1 MILTIDKGNSRSKF
15 AVFEDDS
22 IVCTE
27 TASSFLDLKSKGMPF
42 KEKISKVIVSSVK
55 DKGQDT
61 SLLQSLQHFFQKAE
75 VMEFNRSFVLPF
87 INDYE
92 DKTTVGL
99 DRLAGISGASTL
111 FGSNVLLIDAGT
123 CITFD
128 YLDANNIYQGGSI
141 SLGFQ
146 TKYKALHNFTANLPL
161 VKSIELTDVCAKTT
175 QKCIQAGVVN
185 GTIFEIDKTIEMY
198 KQRSKDL
205 RVVLTGGDAKFI
217 HRALDYETFVCE
229 NIVFYGLKK
238 ILELNAEKN

>member
-27 TASSFLDLKSKGMPF
+27 TASNFLDLKSKTMPF
-42 KEKISKVIVSSVK
+42 VEKINKVIVSSVK

-61 SLLQSLQHFFQKAE
+61 LLLQSLQHIFPNAK
-75 VMEFNRSFVLPF
+75 VMEFGRNFVLPF

-111 FGSNVLLIDAGT
+111 FGTDVLLIDAGT

-128 YLDANNIYQGGSI
+128 YLDDNNIYQGGSI

-175 QKCIQAGVVN
+175 LKCIQAGVVN
-185 GTIFEIDKTIEMY
+185 GTIFEIEKTIEMY

-205 RVVLTGGDAKFI
+205 RVVLTGGDAEFI
-217 HRALDYETFVCE
+217 HKALDYETFVCE